1 MRYKVLAIP
10 YFTLCTGPENN
21 NVSNNNNNNNSSS
34 GDGKY
39 YLVVRDRVHSEM
51 TFISGGVK
59 SNETLVQSALR
70 EIFEETRMAM
80 AMDVTDLISITYFD
94 VFNVEDQ
101 SIYRVFFFNMGI
113 KTRAW
118 VDDIVKQYSL
128 AIKNKR
134 FLAAVFNETDKI
146 SFANMKDIRDMHL
159 WGFIKDLIFSTMF
172 EIALL
177 RTEVDTFKPY
187 PPIRSSSLFEAG
199 TKPRYVPHE
208 HIIRTKRR
216 AQATRVNVQ
225 KSLRR
230 CLSGGTTVPIFHI
243 RDKVS
248 FGADILRV
256 NT

>member
-10 YFTLCTGPENN
+10 YFTLCTGHENN
-21 NVSNNNNNNNSSS
+21 NISNSNNNNSS

-80 AMDVTDLISITYFD
+80 AMDVTDIISITYFD
-94 VFNVEDQ
+94 VFNLDDQ
-101 SIYRVFFFNMGI
+101 SIYRVFFFDMGSR
-113 KTRAW
+113 TRSW
-118 VDDIVKQYSL
+118 VDDTVKQYSL
-128 AIKNKR
+128 TKKHKR

-146 SFANMKDIRDMHL
+146 SFAKIKDIKNMHL
-159 WGFIKDLIFSTMF
+159 WVFIKDVISSTMF

-187 PPIRSSSLFEAG
+187 PPIRTSSLLEAG

-208 HIIRTKRR
+208 HIIRSKRR
-216 AQATRVNVQ
+216 AHATTSSTASVK

-230 CLSGGTTVPIFHI
+230 CLSGGTAVPIFHVRLI
-243 RDKVS
+243 PS
-248 FGADILRV
+248 S
-256 NT
+256 